1 MAHPAAHAFDVEGH
15 DYEGDEL
22 ITGEAVALDLRP
34 ASFVLRA
41 AGAMIDFAATVLV
54 MIALI
59 YLLTSPDVGLVI
71 DGAALQAISIV
82 FLVVFTIAVPAGVE
96 TLTRGKSLGKL
107 AVGARIVRDDGG
119 AIGFRHAFIR
129 SLTGFL
135 EIFATLGGLA
145 ALVALLNSR
154 SKRLGDLLAGT
165 YSQNERVGAIVD
177 PVFIV
182 PSGLTEWART
192 ADVARMPDPLSR
204 RIAAFLVQAGGLV
217 PDARARLASE
227 LANEAARYVNAVP
240 AAHPEAFLLAITA
253 IRRDREY
260 NALQLAG
267 QRMQQLEP
275 VLGGLPHRFPDR
287 S

>member
-1 MAHPAAHAFDVEGH
+1 MAQPLAPASEWN
-15 DYEGDEL
+15 DYESDDEL

-41 AGAMIDFAATVLV
+41 AGAMIDFAATIAV
-54 MIALI
+54 MIGLI
-59 YLLTSPDVGLVI
+59 LLLTSSQIPI
-71 DGAALQAISIV
+71 DDAALQALSIV
-82 FLVVFTIAVPAGVE
+82 FLVVFTIAVPAAVE
-96 TLTRGKSLGKL
+96 TITRGKSLGKL

-129 SLTGFL
+129 ALTGFL

-145 ALVALLNSR
+145 ALIALLNSR

-165 YSQNERVGAIVD
+165 YSQNERVSASVD

-182 PSGLTEWART
+182 PPELLDWSKT
-192 ADVARMPDPLSR
+192 ADVARMPDRLSR
-204 RIAAFLVQAGGLV
+204 RISSFLTQAGGLV
-217 PDARARLASE
+217 PRARARLGAE
-227 LANEAARYVNAVP
+227 LAHEAAAYVNAVP
-240 AAHPEAFLLAITA
+240 PGHPEAFLLAITA

-260 NALQLAG
+260 TALQLEQ
-267 QRMQQLEP
+267 QRMHDLEP

-287 S
+287 T